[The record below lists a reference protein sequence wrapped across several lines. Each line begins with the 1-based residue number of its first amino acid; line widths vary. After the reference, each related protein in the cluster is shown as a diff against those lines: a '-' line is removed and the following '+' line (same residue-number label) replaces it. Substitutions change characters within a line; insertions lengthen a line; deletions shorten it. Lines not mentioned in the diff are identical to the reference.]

1 MHFGTSTGISKKN
14 DKLLRWFLIA
24 ILLGTLF
31 GSVLYVLYP
40 SHMIWHEPLFRQ
52 GIGTAPAAFDF
63 TEMFLAICVVSV
75 FWTVLTAVLGT
86 SLAAIPLTFCLLVMR
101 AAAIGAVLSE
111 LYCMQGTTGL
121 LTAVLFV
128 MPYAVFS
135 MFVYVL
141 GIRESIR
148 FSLSLLQLVKQGRGD
163 SLSVRL
169 YLMRF
174 LMILILT
181 LAGGLLQCVWLKYG
195 YTGFLELMAKG

>member
-1 MHFGTSTGISKKN
+1 MHFGTSIRISGKN

-24 ILLGTLF
+24 ILLGTLL

-40 SHMIWHEPLFRQ
+40 SHMIWQESLFRQ

-63 TEMFLAICVVSV
+63 TEMFLAICIVSV
-75 FWTVLTAVLGT
+75 VWTFLMAVLGT
-86 SLAAIPLTFCLLVMR
+86 SLVGVPFIICLLVLR

-111 LYCMQGTTGL
+111 LYCLQGSAGL

-148 FSLSLLQLVKQGRGD
+148 FSVSLLQLVRQGRGD

-169 YLMRF
+169 YLIRF
-174 LMILILT
+174 LMILMLM
-181 LAGGLLQCVWLKYG
+181 LAAGLLQCVWLKYG
-195 YTGFLELMAKG
+195 YTGFLEWMANG